1 MKENV
6 RFPHKILRLRSI
18 VQRRKICCLSLGC
31 KRLIS
36 VNEESLF
43 QGKEQICNGLKGS
56 TKSTSRGLV
65 QRPYPNQ
72 NSQLKIC
79 TAGVGEEE
87 AQRSQLNRWCLTS
100 MSRTPSL
107 RGCEGCF
114 LAGNSQSGLRLKAN
128 WDNIRNS
135 HLIWTQPG
143 LQIKLHGW
151 YLLEYY
157 DNSMQ
162 FIVKKQ
168 YKVQIVV

>member
-1 MKENV
+1 MENLCAKV
-6 RFPHKILRLRSI
+6 RNRSVIDWRYRLK
-18 VQRRKICCLSLGC
+18 VP
-31 KRLIS
+31 
-36 VNEESLF
+36 EE
-43 QGKEQICNGLKGS
+43 GL
-56 TKSTSRGLV
+56 L
-65 QRPYPNQ
+65 QRPDPNQ

-107 RGCEGCF
+107 RGWEGCF

-128 WDNIRNS
+128 WDNIRSS

-151 YLLEYY
+151 YLLQYY
-157 DNSMQ
+157 DNSTMESEVILY
-162 FIVKKQ
+162 FMLS
-168 YKVQIVV
+168 